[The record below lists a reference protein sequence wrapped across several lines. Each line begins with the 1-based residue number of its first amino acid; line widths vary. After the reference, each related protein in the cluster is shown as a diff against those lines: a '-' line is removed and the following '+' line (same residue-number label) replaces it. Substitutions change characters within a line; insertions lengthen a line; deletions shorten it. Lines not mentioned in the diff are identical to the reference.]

1 MPGAVSP
8 RNPKRSHADSENL
21 PSQHRKPTKRVES
34 YLHRKLLSQER
45 GEGLC
50 MQKMAVL
57 AMIPKVL
64 GGHSRRV
71 YKPKSLPHKTFGSFV
86 PM

>member
-8 RNPKRSHADSENL
+8 RNPKWSHVDRENL
-21 PSQHRKPTKRVES
+21 PSQDRKPTKRVES

-45 GEGLC
+45 GGLC

-57 AMIPKVL
+57 AMIPKEL
-64 GGHSRRV
+64 GEHSRRV
-71 YKPKSLPHKTFGSFV
+71 YKPRSLPHKTFGSFV
-86 PM
+86 PT